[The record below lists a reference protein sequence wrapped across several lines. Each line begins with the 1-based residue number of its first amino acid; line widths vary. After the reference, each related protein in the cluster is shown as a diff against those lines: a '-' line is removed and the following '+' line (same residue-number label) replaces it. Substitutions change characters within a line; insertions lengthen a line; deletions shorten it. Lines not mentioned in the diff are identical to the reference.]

1 MELIITFIVF
11 LAVTVIVIS
20 GSIIIKEKRSE
31 VATRLKRYVNQT
43 QYETSEISKA
53 AREKI
58 SHTSPFASIGR
69 LFVSGTLAKKVE
81 LQLMRAEIPMR
92 GEEFLV
98 IIFMAMFVAGFAGF
112 AIFGGIGPASVLFF
126 LTAGSA
132 FFLIN
137 ARKQKRFYKLNNQ
150 IGESLT
156 VMTNA
161 LRAGYSF
168 QQSMDLASKEMNGPL
183 SVEYRR
189 TVREINLGT
198 TIEEALLNL
207 NNRVNSDDLELVI
220 TAVLIQRQ
228 IGGNLA
234 EIFDNISFTIRERIR
249 IKGEIKTLTAQ
260 GRISGLIIGF
270 LPVAL
275 FCILML
281 INPDYMSVLITNP
294 IGRLIIAGGLFSEF
308 IGLMF
313 IKKIISID
321 V

>member
-1 MELIITFIVF
+1 MELIIAFIVF
-11 LAVTVIVIS
+11 LAVTGIIIS
-20 GSIIIKEKRSE
+20 GSIIYYEKRSE
-31 VATRLKRYVNQT
+31 VATRLKRYINQT
-43 QYETSEISKA
+43 QYDTSEISKA
-53 AREKI
+53 SRAKI
-58 SHTSPFASIGR
+58 YHTSLFTSIGR
-69 LFVSGTLAKKVE
+69 LFVSGALAKKVE
-81 LQLMRAEIPMR
+81 IQLMRAEIPMR

-98 IIFMAMFVAGFAGF
+98 IIFMAMFVAGFAGYV
-112 AIFGGIGPASVLFF
+112 IFEGIGPALVLLF
-126 LTAGSA
+126 LTAGLA
-132 FFLIN
+132 FFFIN
-137 ARKQKRFYKLNNQ
+137 ARKQKRFLKLNNQ

-183 SVEYRR
+183 AVEYRR

-275 FCILML
+275 FSILML
-281 INPDYMSVLITNP
+281 INPDYMSVLITTP
-294 IGRLIIAGGLFSEF
+294 MGRLIIGGGLFSEF

-313 IKKIISID
+313 IKKIISIE

>member
-11 LAVTVIVIS
+11 IAVTGIVIS
-20 GSIIIKEKRSE
+20 GSIVIDEKRSE
-31 VATRLKRYVNQT
+31 VATRLKRYINQT
-43 QYETSEISKA
+43 NYEASDISKE
-53 AREKI
+53 ARGKI
-58 SHTSPFASIGR
+58 SHTSPFAAVGR
-69 LFVSGTLAKKVE
+69 LFVSGSLAKKVE
-81 LQLMRAEIPMR
+81 LQLMRAEIPIR

-112 AIFGGIGPASVLFF
+112 VVFGGIGPAAVLFF

-132 FFLIN
+132 FLFIN
-137 ARKQKRFYKLNNQ
+137 TRKQKRFNKLNNQ

-168 QQSMDLASKEMNGPL
+168 QQAMDLASKEMNGPL
-183 SVEYRR
+183 AVEYRR
-189 TVREINLGT
+189 TVREVNLGT
-198 TIEEALLNL
+198 PIEEALSNL
-207 NNRVNSDDLELVI
+207 NHRVNSDDLELVI

-260 GRISGLIIGF
+260 GRISGIIIGF

-281 INPDYMSVLITNP
+281 INPDYMSILITTP
-294 IGRLIIAGGLFSEF
+294 MGRLIIGSGLFSEF